1 MRKYIYIYLFL
12 ILAVSLSLPFLA
24 FGIQD
29 IYTLHNS
36 VSISNSETQETL
48 KKHPI
53 ITSIY
58 QKQYNFDQNTLSP
71 VEYSLSNT
79 ASYSKEKNAEIEVLK
94 KQFNKEINE
103 LIQNKVLSPHLL
115 EITPEQNYTIS
126 FGTLTLY
133 PNKDANLDQIYR
145 MWENKNFKSI
155 EYSMDNTTKK
165 IIDIQITQ
173 QKKLSYSEKQL
184 QEIALHMIHY
194 LELDDID
201 DWAYYQ
207 SGYESNKAKLRVNS
221 GIEYNG
227 ETYTFYINVQILG
240 IQRYIPSNQNAYI
253 IRK

>member
-1 MRKYIYIYLFL
+1 M
-12 ILAVSLSLPFLA
+12 
-24 FGIQD
+24 
-29 IYTLHNS
+29 
-36 VSISNSETQETL
+36 
-48 KKHPI
+48 
-53 ITSIY
+53 
-58 QKQYNFDQNTLSP
+58 
-71 VEYSLSNT
+71 
-79 ASYSKEKNAEIEVLK
+79 
-94 KQFNKEINE
+94 
-103 LIQNKVLSPHLL
+103 IQNKVLSPHLL

-207 SGYESNKAKLRVNS
+207 SGYESNKAKLRINS

>member
-1 MRKYIYIYLFL
+1 M
-12 ILAVSLSLPFLA
+12 
-24 FGIQD
+24 
-29 IYTLHNS
+29 
-36 VSISNSETQETL
+36 
-48 KKHPI
+48 
-53 ITSIY
+53 
-58 QKQYNFDQNTLSP
+58 
-71 VEYSLSNT
+71 
-79 ASYSKEKNAEIEVLK
+79 
-94 KQFNKEINE
+94 
-103 LIQNKVLSPHLL
+103 IQNKVLSPHLL

-207 SGYESNKAKLRVNS
+207 SCLL
-221 GIEYNG
+221 
-227 ETYTFYINVQILG
+227 YTSDAADEL
-240 IQRYIPSNQNAYI
+240 
-253 IRK
+253 